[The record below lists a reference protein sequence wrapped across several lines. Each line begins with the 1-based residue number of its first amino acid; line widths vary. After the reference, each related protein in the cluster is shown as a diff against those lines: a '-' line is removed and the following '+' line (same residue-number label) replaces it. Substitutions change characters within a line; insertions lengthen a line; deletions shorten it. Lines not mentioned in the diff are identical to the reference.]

1 MMRTLILSAAM
12 LAAACNNHNN
22 VQCEISSNCDLSG
35 GGMCLTA
42 STGNMWCAYPDPEC
56 PGGYRYSDQDIGD
69 GLSGMCI
76 GSMPIDAG
84 IDAPPDTPDADLP
97 AVDWATRHGGPSDD
111 RGLAIAVA
119 PNGDLVMAGTFTGTM
134 NLGGAAISSAGGA
147 DGWVA
152 RYSAAGTFRWSTK
165 LGGIGADLA
174 TGVAVDANGDVY
186 VVGSFVGPVDFGGGS
201 RANARGGYLVK
212 LASATG
218 AYVWDRVFG
227 STTVDNAISVAAV
240 DANTVAIGGRF
251 TGTIDFG
258 NGNRSAT
265 PAGGFD
271 SFVAAYS
278 TATGA
283 SVWSNAL
290 TTTGNDGDFGSL
302 IAVGGDVYVTAS
314 YFGTATLGGASLV
327 SAGQDIFVARYT
339 GTTGAHVWSIR
350 QGGSN
355 SEYSKSMAS
364 DGTHVFVGGMF
375 LATTNLGGT
384 NMTTAG
390 GFDAFVASYNIADG
404 TYAWSQRYGGANT
417 ESAVSLA
424 ANTNRLAVGISFD
437 GPVTLGTQVL
447 TPNGVDVAIT
457 RLNPTTGAPTLSAQ
471 LSSPANDE
479 LSLAY
484 GSSRLAGV
492 GTFSTAIDLFGA
504 HLTSDGGT
512 DIASFAVDF

>member
-1 MMRTLILSAAM
+1 MSIVGVT
-12 LAAACNNHNN
+12 ACGGPHADI
-22 VQCEISSNCDLSG
+22 QCEQNSNCDLSSG
-35 GGMCLTA
+35 GRCIAAGT
-42 STGNMWCAYPDPEC
+42 NMWCAYPDPEC

-69 GLSGMCI
+69 GLSGMCVDAN
-76 GSMPIDAG
+76 PIDAG
-84 IDAPPDTPDADLP
+84 VDVPTDTPDADLP
-97 AVDWATRHGGPSDD
+97 AVDWATRHGGPTDD
-111 RGLAIAVA
+111 RGLSIAVA

-134 NLGGAAISSAGGA
+134 NLGGAPMGSAGGA
-147 DGWVA
+147 DAWVA

-174 TGVAVDANGDVY
+174 AGVAVDPNGDVY

-201 RANARGGYLVK
+201 RSNARGGYLVK
-212 LASATG
+212 LAGATG

-227 STTVDNAISVAAV
+227 TSVADNAIAVAAV

-251 TGTIDFG
+251 TGTVDFG
-258 NGNRSAT
+258 GGNRSAT

-271 SFVAAYS
+271 SFVAAYNTS
-278 TATGA
+278 TGA

-290 TTTGNDGDFGSL
+290 TTTGNDGDFGAL
-302 IAVGGDVYVTAS
+302 VAVGGDVYVTAS

-327 SAGQDIFVARYT
+327 SMGQDIFVARYA
-339 GTTGAHVWSIR
+339 GATGAHVWSIR
-350 QGGSN
+350 AGGAD
-355 SEYSKSMAS
+355 SEFSRAIAS

-375 LATTNLGGT
+375 LATTNLGGA
-384 NMTTAG
+384 NMTVAG

-404 TYAWSQRYGGANT
+404 THAWSQRYGGANT
-417 ESAVSLA
+417 DIAVSLA
-424 ANTNRLAVGISFD
+424 ANASRLAVGISFA
-437 GPVTLGTQVL
+437 GPMTLGTQML

-457 RLNPTTGAPTLSAQ
+457 RLNPTTGTPTLSAQ

-484 GSSRLAGV
+484 AASRLAGV
-492 GTFSTAIDLFGA
+492 GTFSMDIDLFGA
-504 HLTSDGGT
+504 HLSSDGGT